1 MITDQDIQDLIRI
14 PKEISIRAPASGYR
28 EEFGSRRCNLYLR
41 FLSRTRREF
50 PVFIRQHLR
59 FTRNFSIGLRYT
71 ANQGKLTTITLVRY
85 NGPHGETS
93 KAPDGHYALPHI
105 HYITA
110 DEIAKGHTH
119 PQENH
124 REVTDR
130 YETLEEALRVFF
142 RDTATQNYEG
152 FFPDLLQG
160 RLFSGY

>member
-1 MITDQDIQDLIRI
+1 MY
-14 PKEISIRAPASGYR
+14 ISPDRAAGGNPVVPEGNVR
-28 EEFGSRRCNLYLR
+28 FRGS
-41 FLSRTRREF
+41 LSVVFKTPEMHISPWYWFRREF

-71 ANQGKLTTITLVRY
+71 ANQGKLTTITLARY

-93 KAPDGHYALPHI
+93 IAPDGHYALPHI

-142 RDTATQNYEG
+142 RDTATLNYEG